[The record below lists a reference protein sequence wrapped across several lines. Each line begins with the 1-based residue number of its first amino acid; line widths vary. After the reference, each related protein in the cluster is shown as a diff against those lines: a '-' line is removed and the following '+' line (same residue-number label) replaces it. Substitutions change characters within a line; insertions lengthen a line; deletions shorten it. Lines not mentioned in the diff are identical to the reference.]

1 MNTHVFVV
9 VGVFMNVSGLLRKNI
24 HLGVILPSR
33 LSCPFP
39 AMGLLHTQRN
49 DAVQLKKNMVWK
61 LNI

>member
-1 MNTHVFVV
+1 
-9 VGVFMNVSGLLRKNI
+9 MNVSGLLRKNI

-49 DAVQLKKNMVWK
+49 DAVQLTKKHGVETEH
-61 LNI
+61 LT